1 MIFPVP
7 QFPLS
12 GLQSISWGPGPAS
25 HPTGREKAGE
35 GSWVGSLSSLHGPH
49 GRRGP
54 HCHLDAGT
62 GPEAEVWG
70 PELLCTTLMR
80 VTHVRQKAGRE
91 KGEEKGER
99 KNGREESRH
108 RQH

>member
-1 MIFPVP
+1 MTFLVH

-25 HPTGREKAGE
+25 HPTGREEAEE
-35 GSWVGSLSSLHGPH
+35 GSSVGSPNSPQYQHGRRR
-49 GRRGP
+49 RRGP

-70 PELLCTTLMR
+70 PELCA
-80 VTHVRQKAGRE
+80 QP
-91 KGEEKGER
+91 
-99 KNGREESRH
+99 
-108 RQH
+108 